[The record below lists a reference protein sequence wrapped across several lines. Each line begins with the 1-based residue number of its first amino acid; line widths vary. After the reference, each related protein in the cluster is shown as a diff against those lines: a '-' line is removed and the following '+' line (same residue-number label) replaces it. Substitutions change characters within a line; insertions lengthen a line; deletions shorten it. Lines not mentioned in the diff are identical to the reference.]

1 MPQSGGVPTR
11 LQELLDLLYTVF
23 IGRRV
28 KHIERHGLPRI
39 IKRCREWTYA
49 VQVAVR
55 TDPCQP
61 AKCIRGE
68 E

>member
-1 MPQSGGVPTR
+1 MPRSGGVPTR

-28 KHIERHGLPRI
+28 KHFERHGLPRI
-39 IKRCREWTYA
+39 VKRCREWTYA

-55 TDPCQP
+55 TDPCQQ